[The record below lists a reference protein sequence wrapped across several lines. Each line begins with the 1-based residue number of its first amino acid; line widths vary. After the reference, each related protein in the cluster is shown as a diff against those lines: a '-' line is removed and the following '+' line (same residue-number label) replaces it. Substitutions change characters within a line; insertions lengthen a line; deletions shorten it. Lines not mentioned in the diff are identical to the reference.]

1 MLVHAKGNLLGMAQA
16 GEFDVI
22 VHGCNCQANMGGGIA
37 AQIAAQYPEAK
48 AADEEYHM
56 YNEDHPVFQL
66 GNASSIETDDGFVI
80 VNAYTQLN
88 GGSGTFSYAALE
100 LVLMKIA
107 AAFAGKRI
115 GLPYIGCG
123 IAGGDQNKIV
133 DMFQLFAIKAAEAGT
148 VVTLVEF
155 AP

>member
-1 MLVHAKGNLLGMAQA
+1 MLNRAKGDLLAMAAA

-37 AQIAAQYPEAK
+37 AQIAKLYPEAR

-56 YNEDHPVFQL
+56 YHETIPEGQL
-66 GNASSIETDDGFVI
+66 GNASFVKTDDEFTI
-80 VNAYTQLN
+80 VNGYTQLM
-88 GGSGTFSYAALE
+88 GGAGTFSYAALE
-100 LVLMKIA
+100 LVLMKVGSM
-107 AAFAGKRI
+107 FAGKRI

-133 DMFQLFAIKAAEAGT
+133 DMIELFAIKAAKNGT
-148 VVTLVEF
+148 TVTLVEF
-155 AP
+155 GG

>member
-1 MLVHAKGNLLGMAQA
+1 MLIHAKGNLLAMAQA

-22 VHGCNCQANMGGGIA
+22 VHGCNCNNDMGGGIA

-56 YNEDHPVFQL
+56 YNEQFPVFQL
-66 GNASSIETDDGFVI
+66 GNASSTTTDDGFDI
-80 VNAYTQLN
+80 VNGYTQLN

-100 LVLMKIA
+100 LVLMKVA
-107 AAFAGKRI
+107 ALYAGKRI

-133 DMFQLFAIKAAEAGT
+133 DMFELFALKAAKDGT

-155 AP
+155 AA